1 MPSPA
6 VSTPPPAAGRRL
18 WARLRRPEWPRRL
31 KVTGVGRT
39 YLMVTLGVGIGAL
52 NTGNNLLY
60 LLLGLLL
67 GVIVLSGLLSERVL
81 RGLHVER
88 LGADALHAREPGAFR
103 WRVSRERGHAF
114 AIEVREVHAE
124 LTGCATAGVLSPGRA
139 HVLRGQVTA
148 PRRGPVK
155 LEAIDVSTTWPFGLF
170 SKSRR
175 FPASGEL
182 LVLPARVRVRGELP
196 RGHQGLAGE
205 DGRARFQDGEGD
217 LAGLRELA
225 DGEDARRIHW
235 LKSASARKLVR
246 AERDREE
253 RQTVELVLDTGLSGI
268 ALDRRCEELAAQARV
283 LMTRGLEVGLTAGPI
298 RLRPAIGPAHLRRIL
313 TALARAGFASPSPSR
328 EVA

>member
-1 MPSPA
+1 MSSPA
-6 VSTPPPAAGRRL
+6 VSAPSPAFGQRL
-18 WARLRRPEWPRRL
+18 WARLRRPDWPRRL
-31 KVTGVGRT
+31 KVTGTGRT

-88 LGADALHAREPGAFR
+88 VGADALHAREPGTFR
-103 WRVSRERGHAF
+103 WRLSRERGHAF

-124 LTGCATAGVLSPGRA
+124 LTGRATAAILGPGRS

-148 PRRGPVK
+148 PRRGPLV
-155 LEAIDVSTTWPFGLF
+155 LEAVDVSTTWPFGLF
-170 SKSRR
+170 AKSRR
-175 FPASGEL
+175 FPIPGEV
-182 LVLPARVRVRGELP
+182 LVLPARIRVRGEVP
-196 RGHQGLAGE
+196 RAHQGLAGE

-235 LKSASARKLVR
+235 LKSASSQKLVR

-253 RQTVELVLDTGLSGI
+253 RQTVELVLETGPSRA
-268 ALDRRCEELAAQARV
+268 ALDRRCEELAAQART
-283 LMTRGLEVGLTAGPI
+283 LMARGIEVGLTVGPV
-298 RLRPAIGPAHLRRIL
+298 RLRPSIGPAHLRRLL
-313 TALARAGFASPSPSR
+313 TALARAGFSTPPVTR